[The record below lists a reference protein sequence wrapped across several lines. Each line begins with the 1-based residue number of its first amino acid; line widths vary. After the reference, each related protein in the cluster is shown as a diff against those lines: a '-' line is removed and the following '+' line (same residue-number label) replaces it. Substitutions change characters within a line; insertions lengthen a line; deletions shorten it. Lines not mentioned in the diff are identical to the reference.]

1 MLRFLMVLALVGCGG
16 SHDAKDTFEQASA
29 AQDQVE
35 ADATTE
41 GYAAFIGRLDVQM
54 VPYFTF
60 YDVELSGVIVTANY
74 EPYTWKM
81 AYAVS
86 EGSQPLNCID
96 GDISGSDWLPL
107 TVDNVKPETTYFV
120 TACPINTITGS
131 YGAPITKSFKTGGLR
146 TLPSETK

>member
-1 MLRFLMVLALVGCGG
+1 MLKFLLVLMLVGCG
-16 SHDAKDTFEQASA
+16 SSNASNDADDAQAADVTAPMSA
-29 AQDQVE
+29 A
-35 ADATTE
+35 
-41 GYAAFIGRLDVQM
+41 YLSRLDIEL

-86 EGSQPLNCID
+86 EGSQPLNCIE

-131 YGAPITKSFKTGGLR
+131 YGVPITKSFKTGGLR